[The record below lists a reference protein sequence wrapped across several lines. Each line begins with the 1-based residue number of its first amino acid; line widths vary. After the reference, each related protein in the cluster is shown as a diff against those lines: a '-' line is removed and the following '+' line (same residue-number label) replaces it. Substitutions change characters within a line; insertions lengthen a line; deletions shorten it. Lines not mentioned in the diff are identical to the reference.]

1 MCAERVPSDDLV
13 LDKCV
18 PIGKRVLFVADE
30 VEEKSAGGILLP
42 SSAGQRSAGYLTGE
56 VVAVGEAV
64 EVVRAGSRAL
74 VSGYGGTEV
83 DFEGR
88 KAKFILDSDS
98 ALLIELSQ
106 SSSN

>member
-1 MCAERVPSDDLV
+1 MV
-13 LDKCV
+13 LDKCT

-30 VEEKSAGGILLP
+30 VQEKTAGGILLP
-42 SSAGQRSAGYLTGE
+42 SSSGQRSGSFLTGE

-64 EVVRAGSRAL
+64 EVVKAGTKAL

-83 DFEGR
+83 DFAGR

-98 ALLIELSQ
+98 M
-106 SSSN
+106 